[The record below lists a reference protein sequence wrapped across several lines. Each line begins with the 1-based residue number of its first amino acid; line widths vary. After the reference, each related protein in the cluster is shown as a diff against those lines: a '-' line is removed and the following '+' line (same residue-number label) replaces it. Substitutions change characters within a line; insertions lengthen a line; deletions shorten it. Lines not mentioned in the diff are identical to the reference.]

1 MLKKF
6 KINNNNVGV
15 IYLCK
20 YFSGVTATRLSAIL
34 WTYMTSRIVNITIRE
49 RVWTTLTPNESPI
62 LKKVGTHAVVFLINP
77 DSKKIL
83 KIPKYQ
89 M

>member
-1 MLKKF
+1 MLKNF
-6 KINNNNVGV
+6 KINNNVWV

-34 WTYMTSRIVNITIRE
+34 WTYMTSRIVNIKIRE

-62 LKKVGTHAVVFLINP
+62 LKKVGTLFE
-77 DSKKIL
+77 
-83 KIPKYQ
+83 

>member
-1 MLKKF
+1 MDLHDKQ
-6 KINNNNVGV
+6 NS
-15 IYLCK
+15 Y
-20 YFSGVTATRLSAIL
+20 
-34 WTYMTSRIVNITIRE
+34 RIVTIRE